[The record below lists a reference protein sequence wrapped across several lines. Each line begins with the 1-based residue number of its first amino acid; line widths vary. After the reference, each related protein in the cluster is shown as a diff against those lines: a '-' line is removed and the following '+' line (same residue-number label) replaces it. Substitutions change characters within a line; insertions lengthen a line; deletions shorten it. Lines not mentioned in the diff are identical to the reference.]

1 MARQQR
7 VSNDRRRELEELDPF
22 QESLFKALEYVKTY
36 KKQLLFIAF
45 GFILVI
51 VIFSV
56 VIFNIKSSGN
66 KASLL
71 LNETL
76 TKYNQAQDP
85 KEGYLSVENDF
96 SKLLE
101 DYSNTDAGKM
111 AKIKFAKIC
120 YDGANFQKAYELY
133 KSALSD
139 YKSNTAIES
148 LILSS
153 LGRTCLA
160 LDNFKEAE
168 DYFEKIIKRKDALLK
183 DEALFNLG
191 MIAEKTGKGN
201 ASRNFYKKIVAEYPD
216 SLYKAL
222 AQNKLEL

>member
-1 MARQQR
+1 MAKQQR
-7 VSNDRRRELEELDPF
+7 VSNDRRKELEELDPF
-22 QESLFKALEYVKTY
+22 QETLLKTLEYVKTY
-36 KKQLLFIAF
+36 KKQLLFMGF
-45 GFILVI
+45 GFIAVI

-76 TKYNQAQDP
+76 TKYNKEKDP
-85 KEGYLSVENDF
+85 KKAYWAVENDF

-101 DYSNTDAGKM
+101 DYPNTSAGKI

-120 YDGANFQKAYELY
+120 YDASNFQNALEFY
-133 KSALSD
+133 KEALSD
-139 YKSNTAIES
+139 FKSDTTIES

-153 LGRTCLA
+153 LGRTCLD
-160 LDNFKEAE
+160 LKNYKEAKV
-168 DYFEKIIKRKDALLK
+168 YFEKITKKEDALLK

-191 MIAEKTGKGN
+191 MIAEKTGDQSTSNG
-201 ASRNFYKKIVAEYPD
+201 FYKKIVAEYPD
-216 SLYKAL
+216 SMYKAL
-222 AQNKLEL
+222 AQNKLE

>member
-7 VSNDRRRELEELDPF
+7 VSNERRKELEELDPF
-22 QESLFKALEYVKTY
+22 QENLLKAIDYIKTY
-36 KKQLLFIAF
+36 KKQLILIAL
-45 GFILVI
+45 GFAAVI

-56 VIFNIKSSGN
+56 VIFNIKSSES

-76 TKYNQAQDP
+76 IEYSKIKDS
-85 KEGYLSVENDF
+85 KEGFLAIESNF
-96 SKLLE
+96 SKLFE
-101 DYSNTDAGKM
+101 DYSNTAAGKM

-120 YDGANFQKAYELY
+120 YDAADYKKAYEYY
-133 KSALSD
+133 KKALSD
-139 YKSNTAIES
+139 YKSDPAIES

-168 DYFEKIIKRKDALLK
+168 AYFVKITKKNDAILK
-183 DEALFNLG
+183 DEALYNLG
-191 MIAEKTGKGN
+191 MIAEKTGDKT
-201 ASRNFYKKIVAEYPD
+201 ASHDFYKKIILDYPD
-216 SLYKAL
+216 SIYKAL
-222 AQNKLEL
+222 AQNKLE